1 MDRYAAPMP
10 RVPPHLRMPL
20 HFLLDLLALAVV
32 GKGLSRALPHLPV
45 GAHATAEHLNGP
57 DAGEWAINALLVAE
71 GNLASVDP
79 HRMPTFLLLTAGALG
94 FEPDVAR
101 AGHLVDV
108 AAWAMLPIIVFLL
121 GRATGGRL
129 VGLVAAFLTLGSTP
143 LMLAAARYGV
153 DPVVATCL
161 PLAMVAVAPARRWWP
176 WAGVAGALA
185 VFCSATHLTAV
196 PYVVPPLLLLLA
208 RGRGPRS
215 APWTRLAA
223 VVSYAAGV
231 VITVLIVEY
240 LFGLID
246 LRRLS
251 SALSEGIHR
260 QGGVPVDTLTLT
272 EEARTTLLE
281 RLPDASEQTLVRLL
295 SPFSAQWLPRSA
307 LVVLLPLGVLGMGL
321 AQTSHPSRDIAAA
334 ARRRLPELLRGHLR
348 PATRRSLER
357 RWTKAANWL
366 AVHPLRSALVW
377 FGGRTDLGRGL
388 SLLACLAP
396 APLLAV
402 AGAEARYTANL
413 LPLAAVL
420 IARGLVAP
428 FGLLAGRLPL
438 HAPWRRRGLV
448 ALALGGAGGLLL
460 GANTLCELG
469 EGIQSL
475 PRPDPVAVGAK
486 ELALA
491 LEAGFPEDGGV
502 ATPVREAAAHMGRP
516 YCPRASCTA
525 RQDVAGITRCI
536 RELRAQCSGT
546 GDIPLVWFRRGPV
559 GMGDDAL
566 AQEVG
571 RWAAG
576 HYRVV
581 AEVET
586 TAFDA
591 VLIAVPRTAPDWEPA
606 PEVPASIVL
615 PPAGAGPGVSPLP
628 PL

>member
-1 MDRYAAPMP
+1 
-10 RVPPHLRMPL
+10 MPL
-20 HFLLDLLALAVV
+20 HLLLDLLALAVV
-32 GKGLSRALPHLPV
+32 GMGLSRALPHLPV

-71 GNLASVDP
+71 GNLGSVDP
-79 HRMPTFLLLTAGALG
+79 HRMPTFLLLTAGALE

-108 AAWAMLPIIVFLL
+108 AAWGMLPFVVFLL

-129 VGLVAAFLTLGSTP
+129 VGLAAAFLTLGSTP
-143 LMLAAARYGV
+143 LILAAARYGV

-161 PLAMVAVAPARRWWP
+161 PIAMVAVAPAQRWWP
-176 WAGVAGALA
+176 WAGVAGGLA
-185 VFCSATHLTAV
+185 VFGAATHLTAV

-208 RGRGPRS
+208 RGRDPRS
-215 APWTRLAA
+215 APWTRVAA

-231 VITVLIVEY
+231 AIAAVAVEH

-260 QGGVPVDTLTLT
+260 QGGVPVETLTLT
-272 EEARTTLLE
+272 DAARSTLLE
-281 RLPDASEQTLVRLL
+281 RLPDAGERMLASLF
-295 SPFSAQWLPRSA
+295 SPFSAQGLPLAASM
-307 LVVLLPLGVLGMGL
+307 VMVPLGVLGIGL
-321 AQTSHPSRDIAAA
+321 GQTPPASRDTEAT
-334 ARRRLPELLRGHLR
+334 ARRRLPGLLRSRLR
-348 PATRRSLER
+348 PATRRSWER
-357 RWTKAANWL
+357 RWTNAANRL
-366 AVHPLRSALVW
+366 AGHPLRSALVRY
-377 FGGRTDLGRGL
+377 GRHTDLGRGL

-420 IARGLVAP
+420 LARGLVAP
-428 FGLLAGRLPL
+428 LGLLAGGLPL
-438 HAPWRRRGLV
+438 RAPWRQRSLV
-448 ALALGGAGGLLL
+448 ALALGAAGGLLL
-460 GANTLCELG
+460 AANALRALD

-475 PRPDPVAVGAK
+475 PRPDPVAVGAR

-491 LEAGFPEDGGV
+491 VEAAFPEAGGV

-525 RQDVAGITRCI
+525 QRDVAGIMRCI
-536 RELRAQCSGT
+536 HELRVQCSGT

-571 RWAAG
+571 RWAAA

-581 AEVET
+581 AEFET
-586 TAFDA
+586 AAFDA
-591 VLIAVPRTAPDWEPA
+591 VLISVPRTAPEWEPS
-606 PEVPASIVL
+606 PELPASIVT
-615 PPAGAGPGVSPLP
+615 PPGGAG
-628 PL
+628 